1 MWSFNLGPGVTNDT
15 QTRTRSVTLVCSAP
29 SSAVSCQTNSSTSTN
44 PAPLQQPGHSS
55 SARPHVPPLQRN
67 EARILWGTPPAYY
80 RASPTSQLPQP
91 FPGTAPRPRP
101 ILDPSGRPGPSTVA
115 GPSSSSSAAR
125 RFHSVVPP
133 RPQIAEEDECPVCHR
148 ELPPRTLPNFEA
160 LREAHITSCI
170 TSHSRY
176 GGPSTTPRSH
186 GDGGDDDDP
195 DALPAASSLLPP
207 PPPRRTGMF
216 PYVATE
222 KDCVDSAECS
232 ICLEEF
238 EVGVAMARLE
248 CLCRFHRAC
257 INAWWERHP
266 GRCPMHQHDGLGY

>member
-1 MWSFNLGPGVTNDT
+1 M
-15 QTRTRSVTLVCSAP
+15 
-29 SSAVSCQTNSSTSTN
+29 
-44 PAPLQQPGHSS
+44 
-55 SARPHVPPLQRN
+55 
-67 EARILWGTPPAYY
+67 
-80 RASPTSQLPQP
+80 
-91 FPGTAPRPRP
+91 
-101 ILDPSGRPGPSTVA
+101 LDVGDRPGPSTLA
-115 GPSSSSSAAR
+115 GPSSSSRATR
-125 RFHSVVPP
+125 GFHSAVPP

-148 ELPPRTLPNFEA
+148 ELPPRTLANFEA

-176 GGPSTTPRSH
+176 GAPAAGGGGGGGGNEN
-186 GDGGDDDDP
+186 GDEDNDDP
-195 DALPAASSLLPP
+195 DALPAGPP
-207 PPPRRTGMF
+207 PVRRTGMF
-216 PYVATE
+216 PYTATE

-266 GRCPMHQHDGLGY
+266 GRCPMHQHDGFGY